1 MPFTP
6 SDIPTLDQIDI
17 PALREKYRVERE
29 KRLRKEGQ
37 AQYARP
43 AGDVVPNYA
52 EDPHKPIMPRDPVVE
67 ELDVAVLGAG
77 FGGLLSSYHLM
88 KQGVTNI
95 RNIDTAG
102 DFGGVWYWN
111 RYPGIEC
118 DNDSLCYL
126 PLLEETGFV
135 PSRKFAGGSEI
146 YGYCKHLAERYGF
159 ADKALFHTHV
169 NSVEWDAASERWQ
182 IKTNRGDHLS
192 ARFVIVAAGVLNMP
206 KLPSIPGIDSFKG
219 KMFHSARWDYD
230 YTGGGYHEP
239 KLTKLADK
247 TVAIVGTGATS
258 IQLVPQLAKHA
269 KRLLVIQR
277 TPSTIDARP
286 NPEFNPEEVK
296 TWPKGWQ
303 RDRIANFHRGAMDG
317 FIPGDT
323 DIIGDIW
330 TEINRN
336 IAAHMEAND
345 WAQMDMEDYMTLRE
359 TIDYGVMERLRARV
373 DELVGDPDKAERLKA
388 YYRYLCK
395 RPLSSENY
403 LQSFNLPNVELVDVA
418 ETRGVEAITEKG
430 FMANGVEHDA
440 DCIIFASG
448 FEVTSDL
455 DRRWG
460 IGTFTGRDGVSI
472 YDHWCDGPTTFH
484 GLMTHGFPNQFYI
497 GYIQGGLNAT
507 VTEQFGEQGNEAAY
521 IIAETLKRGASVV
534 EPTAEAEAEYLRTFR
549 ELEIDMSQFQ
559 RECPP
564 GYFNNEG
571 EENPKWALFR
581 GWGHGWAAFQAMIAE
596 WRAKGDLAGL
606 NIK

>member
-6 SDIPTLDQIDI
+6 SNLRPADQIDI
-17 PALREKYRVERE
+17 AALRAKYKIERE

-37 AQYARP
+37 EQYARP

-52 EDPHKPIMPRDPVVE
+52 EDPHQPILARDAVVE

-77 FGGLLSSYHLM
+77 FGGLLASYHLM

-135 PSRKFAGGSEI
+135 PSRKFASGAEI
-146 YGYCKHLAERYGF
+146 YGYCKQIAETFGF

-169 NSVEWDAASERWQ
+169 ESVVWDDTAKRWQ
-182 IKTNRGDHLS
+182 VRTNRGDHLS

-206 KLPSIPGIDSFKG
+206 KLPNIKGIDQFKG
-219 KMFHSARWDYD
+219 KLFHSARGDYD
-230 YTGGGYHEP
+230 YTGGSYSDNNMH
-239 KLTKLADK
+239 KLADK

-258 IQLVPQLAKHA
+258 IQLVPQLSRHA
-269 KRLLVIQR
+269 KKLLVIQR
-277 TPSTIDARP
+277 TPSTIDQRP
-286 NPEFNPEEVK
+286 NPTFDPDEVK
-296 TWPKGWQ
+296 GWGEGWQ
-303 RDRIANFHRGAMDG
+303 RERIANFHRGAMDG
-317 FIPGDT
+317 FIPGDV
-323 DIIGDIW
+323 DIIEDIW

-345 WAQMDMEDYMTLRE
+345 WPQMGMEEFMTLRE
-359 TIDYGVMERLRARV
+359 QIDYGVMERLRARV
-373 DELVGDPDKAERLKA
+373 DEIVADPDKAERLKA
-388 YYRYLCK
+388 YYRFLCK
-395 RPLSSENY
+395 RPLSSEDY
-403 LQSFNLPNVELVDVA
+403 LQCFNKPNVELIDVS
-418 ETRGVEAITEKG
+418 ETRGLQEITEKG
-430 FMANGVEHDA
+430 FIANGVEHEA

-460 IGTFTGRDGVSI
+460 IAQFEGRNGVSI
-472 YDHWCDGPTTFH
+472 YDHWRDGPQTFH

-497 GYIQGGLNAT
+497 GYIQGGINAT

-521 IIAETLKRGASVV
+521 IIAETLKRGAEAV
-534 EPTAEAEAEYLRTFR
+534 EPTLEAQEAYLKTFR
-549 ELEIDMSQFQ
+549 EIEIDVSQFQ
-559 RECPP
+559 AECPP

-571 EENPKWALFR
+571 EDNPKWALFR
-581 GWGHGWAAFQAMIAE
+581 GWGHGWGAFQALIAD

-606 NIK
+606 DVK